1 MQKKGQSV
9 GIDFSVGLF
18 VMLLIIGISINYI
31 SNSVSTKSSFSEPI
45 KNAAYSTINK
55 LTRNLQWI
63 VYQMPI
69 LVETNHS
76 LTNQKLGFYFNFS
89 KVDVNSVILLQNGEM
104 IPYLRIDNSVLFEAN
119 LSSGKNLI
127 QLTYTKDTNL
137 DYISPISSFNSS
149 QPESFFT
156 YPLKIL
162 SETEIVGLSEE
173 KIQEYFLKTNDQIGE
188 ILNLGSFEFNITI
201 PGEISVGGVL
211 PESQETYVLSTPR
224 HILYRFG
231 NQSTKRM
238 EVAIWA

>member
-89 KVDVNSVILLQNGEM
+89 KVDVNSVNLPTRKTQIWIILVLFHLLIAHSQKASLHILL
-104 IPYLRIDNSVLFEAN
+104 
-119 LSSGKNLI
+119 K
-127 QLTYTKDTNL
+127 
-137 DYISPISSFNSS
+137 
-149 QPESFFT
+149 FFQ
-156 YPLKIL
+156 KQ
-162 SETEIVGLSEE
+162 
-173 KIQEYFLKTNDQIGE
+173 K
-188 ILNLGSFEFNITI
+188 
-201 PGEISVGGVL
+201 
-211 PESQETYVLSTPR
+211 
-224 HILYRFG
+224 
-231 NQSTKRM
+231 
-238 EVAIWA
+238 